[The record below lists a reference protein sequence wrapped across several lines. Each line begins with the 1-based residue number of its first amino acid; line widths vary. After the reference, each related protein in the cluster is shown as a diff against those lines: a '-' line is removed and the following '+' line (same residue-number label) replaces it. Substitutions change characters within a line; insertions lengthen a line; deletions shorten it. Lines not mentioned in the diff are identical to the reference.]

1 MPVSASEHTA
11 SAESASEAEASR
23 SGPITTAIAAA
34 RSLTTFLF
42 ISVYTLVLAP
52 VGLIVLRI
60 FRTNELL
67 FVFGHGAV
75 WLALRLAGIRY
86 RVAGREHVPATRAVV
101 FCANHQSNVDPPVLF
116 KALHRRLYFLYKA
129 ELSKLPILG
138 YMFDAGG
145 FVPIERSNRE
155 EAMASIRRGAASIR
169 QGHSFLIFPEGTRS
183 RTDAL
188 LPFKKGGFIMAIQA
202 QAPIL
207 PVAISGG
214 RAAMRRGSWMLW
226 PARVTVRI
234 GEPVDTAGLTADD
247 RDRLIAIVRTRIE
260 ALLAAGP
267 L

>member
-1 MPVSASEHTA
+1 MPVSASEHTE
-11 SAESASEAEASR
+11 SAESASEAEAPR

-75 WLALRLAGIRY
+75 WLALHLAGIRY

-138 YMFDAGG
+138 YMNL
-145 FVPIERSNRE
+145 ER
-155 EAMASIRRGAASIR
+155 RR
-169 QGHSFLIFPEGTRS
+169 
-183 RTDAL
+183 
-188 LPFKKGGFIMAIQA
+188 
-202 QAPIL
+202 AP
-207 PVAISGG
+207 
-214 RAAMRRGSWMLW
+214 
-226 PARVTVRI
+226 
-234 GEPVDTAGLTADD
+234 
-247 RDRLIAIVRTRIE
+247 
-260 ALLAAGP
+260 
-267 L
+267 